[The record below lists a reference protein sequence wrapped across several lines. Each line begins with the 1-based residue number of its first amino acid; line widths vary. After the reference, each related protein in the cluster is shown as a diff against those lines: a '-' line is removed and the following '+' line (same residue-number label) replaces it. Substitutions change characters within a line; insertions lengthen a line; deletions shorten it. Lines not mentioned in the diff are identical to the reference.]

1 VNKNAGETRQKEEYL
16 TKTGLRK
23 KLERQD
29 SERWKQ
35 RRTMIAM
42 IKNFN
47 ETDTDPIETAKT
59 CSLIESERR
68 ISKLRLKLEYLH
80 QIAETHSTQDK
91 TESIHMANT
100 VTERDFTIERGDNTS
115 PRITEP
121 FAKD

>member
-1 VNKNAGETRQKEEYL
+1 MNKNAGETRQKEEYL

-23 KLERQD
+23 KLEWQD

-47 ETDTDPIETAKT
+47 ETDTDPIETAET

-68 ISKLRLKLEYLH
+68 ILKLRSKLEYLP
-80 QIAETHSTQDK
+80 K
-91 TESIHMANT
+91 
-100 VTERDFTIERGDNTS
+100 
-115 PRITEP
+115 
-121 FAKD
+121 